1 MKKRFL
7 IPGVVLAIISVMCA
21 AIAVYIYTDDGKI
34 KGGPNLENTSSLSS
48 QPEDKPYVSPV
59 DFESLK
65 KKSEDVHAW
74 LTIPD
79 TDISYPVAQS
89 QTNDAFY
96 LKRALDGSYSI
107 NGTLFTEHLYNSTN
121 FEDPVVAI
129 YGHDMKSGAMFGLL
143 QECYSDAQSFEK
155 HREIIV
161 YCPDKELHYEVFA
174 AVPYSKRHILHYYD
188 SFRQKETVD
197 EFVQEIYNVRA
208 FGTNFADD
216 IKVSSDDRLLILST
230 CLKGDISR
238 RYLVVA
244 RLKNEIK

>member
-1 MKKRFL
+1 MNKKL
-7 IPGVVLAIISVMCA
+7 LTVGVIFAVISIVCA
-21 AIAVYIYTDDGKI
+21 SAALYIYTDDGRV
-34 KGGPNLENTSSLSS
+34 KGGPENEGVSSIVTD
-48 QPEDKPYVSPV
+48 QDEPYKSPV
-59 DFESLK
+59 DFDSLLE
-65 KKSEDVHAW
+65 KSQDVCAW
-74 LTIPD
+74 LSIPQ

-89 QTNDAFY
+89 KTNDTFY

-107 NGTLFTEHLYNSTN
+107 NGTLFTEHLYNSTD
-121 FEDPVVAI
+121 FEDPVTAI

-143 QECYSDAQSFEK
+143 QEQYSDKETFEA

-188 SFRQKETVD
+188 SFKEKETVD
-197 EFVQEIYNVRA
+197 EFLDELYNVRA
-208 FGTNFADD
+208 FGANFASDTE
-216 IKVSSDDRLLILST
+216 VSSDDRLLILST

-244 RLKNEIK
+244 RLKAELK

>member
-1 MKKRFL
+1 MNKKFL
-7 IPGVVLAIISVMCA
+7 IPGIVLAVLSIVCA
-21 AIAVYIYTDDGKI
+21 AIAVYIYTDDGKV
-34 KGGPNLENTSSLSS
+34 KGGPVLDNSSSSSLS
-48 QPEDKPYVSPV
+48 EDEPYVSPV
-59 DFESLK
+59 NFDELK
-65 KKSEDVHAW
+65 QKGKDVYAW
-74 LTIPD
+74 LSIPG

-107 NGTLFTEHLYNSTN
+107 NGTLFTEHLYNSTD
-121 FEDPVVAI
+121 FEDPVTAI

-143 QECYSDAQSFEK
+143 QECYSDQDSFEE
-155 HREIIV
+155 HREIVV

-174 AVPYSKRHILHYYD
+174 AVPYSKRHILHYYN
-188 SFRQKETVD
+188 SFKEKETVD
-197 EFVQEIYNVRA
+197 EFLEEIYNVRA

-216 IKVSSDDRLLILST
+216 IEVSSDDRLLILST

-244 RLKNEIK
+244 RLKNEVN

>member
-1 MKKRFL
+1 MNKKFL
-7 IPGVVLAIISVMCA
+7 IPGIVFAIISIICA
-21 AIAVYIYTDDGKI
+21 AIAVYIYTDDGKV
-34 KGGPNLENTSSLSS
+34 KGGPDPDSVSSGVIG
-48 QPEDKPYVSPV
+48 EKEAYVSPV
-59 DFESLK
+59 NFQELK
-65 KKSEDVHAW
+65 QKSDDVHAW
-74 LTIPD
+74 LTIPE

-107 NGTLFTEHLYNSTN
+107 NGTLFTEHLYNSTD
-121 FEDPVVAI
+121 FKDPVTAI

-143 QECYSDAQSFEK
+143 QEQYSDKDTFDK

-188 SFRQKETVD
+188 SFKEKETVD
-197 EFVQEIYNVRA
+197 EFLEELYNVRA
-208 FGTNFADD
+208 FGANFADD
-216 IKVSSDDRLLILST
+216 IEVTSDDKLLILST

-244 RLKNEIK
+244 RLKNELN

>member
-1 MKKRFL
+1 MNKKL
-7 IPGVVLAIISVMCA
+7 LTVGVVFAVISIVCA
-21 AIAVYIYTDDGKI
+21 SIALYIYTDDGRV
-34 KGGPNLENTSSLSS
+34 KGGPEGEGVSSVTTNQD
-48 QPEDKPYVSPV
+48 QPYKSPV
-59 DFESLK
+59 DFDSLLE
-65 KKSEDVHAW
+65 KSQDVCAW
-74 LTIPD
+74 LSIPQ

-89 QTNDAFY
+89 KTNDAFY

-107 NGTLFTEHLYNSTN
+107 NGTLFTEHLYNSTD
-121 FEDPVVAI
+121 FEDPVTAI

-143 QECYSDAQSFEK
+143 QEQYSDKETFEA

-188 SFRQKETVD
+188 SFTEKETVD
-197 EFVQEIYNVRA
+197 EFLEELYNVHA
-208 FGTNFADD
+208 FGANFASD
-216 IKVSSDDRLLILST
+216 IEVSSDDRLLILST

-244 RLKNEIK
+244 RLKTEIK

>member
-1 MKKRFL
+1 MNKKLLTVGIVFA
-7 IPGVVLAIISVMCA
+7 VISVICA
-21 AIAVYIYTDDGKI
+21 AIAVYIYTDDGKV
-34 KGGPNLENTSSLSS
+34 KGGPDLKDASSSAA
-48 QPEDKPYVSPV
+48 EDAPYVSPV
-59 DFESLK
+59 DFEGLLE
-65 KKSEDVHAW
+65 KSEDVHAW
-74 LTIPD
+74 LTIPG

-107 NGTLFTEHLYNSTN
+107 NGTLFTEHLYNSTDFN
-121 FEDPVVAI
+121 DPVTAI

-143 QECYSDAQSFEK
+143 QEQYSDKDTFEK

-188 SFRQKETVD
+188 SFEEKETVD
-197 EFVQEIYNVRA
+197 EFLEEIYNVRA
-208 FGTNFADD
+208 FGANFASD
-216 IKVSSDDRLLILST
+216 IEVTSDDRILILST

-244 RLKNEIK
+244 RLKTELN